1 MEFCLSVPG
10 KYRINNGINRYY
22 YREALK
28 SYLPAICK
36 NRLTK
41 ANISPLVVNFLGK
54 NKHNIHK
61 SIKDSPID
69 SYIDINFFEKNILKP
84 FSNGE
89 NKVALSQLIFQIY
102 SLSQW
107 LKKIE

>member
-41 ANISPLVVNFLGK
+41 ANISPLVVNFLE
-54 NKHNIHK
+54 NKDNIHK
-61 SIKDSPID
+61 NIKDSPID
-69 SYIDINFFEKNILKP
+69 NYINIDFFKKNVLKP
-84 FSNGE
+84 LAMEKTKLNFTAYFSN
-89 NKVALSQLIFQIY
+89 IF
-102 SLSQW
+102 SFTMA
-107 LKKIE
+107 KKIE